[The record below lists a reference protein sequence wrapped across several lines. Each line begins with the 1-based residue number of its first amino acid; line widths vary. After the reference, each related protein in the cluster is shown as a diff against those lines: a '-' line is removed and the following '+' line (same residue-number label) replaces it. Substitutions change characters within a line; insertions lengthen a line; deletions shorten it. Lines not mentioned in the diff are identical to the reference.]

1 LFLSINIEFL
11 HGDTCVKYVTKY
23 ALKGPDM
30 AFVHAYAP
38 AGRTGFID
46 YDEFNQLRTAKFVTA
61 QEAYLALWGYP
72 IVWMTHS
79 VN

>member
-1 LFLSINIEFL
+1 
-11 HGDTCVKYVTKY
+11 
-23 ALKGPDM
+23 M

-38 AGRTGFID
+38 AGKEGCID
-46 YDEFNQLRTAKFVTA
+46 YDEFNQLRTAKFVTS

-79 VN
+79 VI